1 MVLLRFNGSLMMA
14 ALAAFLITS
23 VIFVL
28 SALPASASR
37 TGAVNGGHKSAFV
50 CASPSG
56 NGPWKY
62 TLNRS
67 KDKRIDTVK
76 KNDHV
81 VIEYVDGSEKWIWL
95 GRKDVRV
102 FYSKV
107 PVRAVHGIGVDENV
121 KSYTKVAD
129 LQKNRKGLYKVPSYG
144 RTKGSVLTSPQ
155 CR

>member
-1 MVLLRFNGSLMMA
+1 MRTSNLHFTLKHIGVATVLIG
-14 ALAAFLITS
+14 
-23 VIFVL
+23 IFIL
-28 SALPASASR
+28 FAISLPAA
-37 TGAVNGGHKSAFV
+37 AKQNNVVKGGHKSAFV
-50 CASPSG
+50 CTTPSG
-56 NGPWKY
+56 SGPWKY
-62 TLNRS
+62 RLNRS
-67 KDKRIDTVK
+67 KDQRIDTIK

-107 PVRAVHGIGVDENV
+107 PVRAVHGIGVDEHV

-144 RTKGSVLTSPQ
+144 RTKGAVLTSPQ